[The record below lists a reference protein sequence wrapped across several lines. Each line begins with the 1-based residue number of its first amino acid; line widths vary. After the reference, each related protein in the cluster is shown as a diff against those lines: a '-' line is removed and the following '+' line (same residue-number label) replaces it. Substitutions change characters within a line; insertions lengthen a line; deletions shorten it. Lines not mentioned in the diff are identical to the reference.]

1 MPAFIVI
8 GTIVDATDDWKLR
21 IHEDC
26 LMVIDRSGKIVK
38 KCDNNVENLR
48 DAKERCVIICKD
60 VYYFYLLVWQ
70 CVFRF
75 SLF

>member
-38 KCDNNVENLR
+38 KCDNNAENLR
-48 DAKERCVIICKD
+48 DAKERCVRHY
-60 VYYFYLLVWQ
+60 V
-70 CVFRF
+70 
-75 SLF
+75 

>member
-26 LMVIDRSGKIVK
+26 LMVIDGSGKIVK
-38 KCDNNVENLR
+38 KCDNNAENLR
-48 DAKERCVIICKD
+48 DAKERCVIMYKNI
-60 VYYFYLLVWQ
+60 YYFA
-70 CVFRF
+70 F
-75 SLF
+75 SIF